1 MSELDPILAEK
12 QQQSPEEKTKANFR
26 YKRDRSLFLTGKYE
40 PALAD
45 FDALLS
51 MELDDSMSGL
61 RGKIAQLRLL
71 ALARL
76 KRTEEADAALAQW
89 SASETDDVYRD
100 YIESL
105 VPLWLGRKEVAVA
118 RLEKGLAN
126 AESLDIE
133 SLYNLACTLALF
145 ASSEVGSAEEK
156 RTWSNRSLDL
166 LQWWSQDD
174 DSDRTYMREDPDLLA
189 LHSDPRFVKLAED
202 RPTVPDHP
210 YWIANCEVTRGEFEV
225 FMNDNQYEGEKP
237 KDRMES
243 ELYKYEETSPTLNH
257 PVQNVSWLDAVMYC
271 NWLSRRQGL
280 TQAYRYVGKQ
290 EFKDYDGR
298 EKQIDKWEQV
308 EGANG
313 YRLPS
318 DWEWEYACRA
328 GSSTDWSCGSNDSL
342 LESYCQMLPSKLA
355 SLCGQKLPNAW
366 GLHDMHGNVWEWC
379 RDPYDQEGSL
389 RVIRGGSWNFDAA
402 SCQSAFR
409 YRNDPSLRDNSIGF
423 RLALSSPS
431 GIPKSPEADK

>member
-61 RGKIAQLRLL
+61 RGKIVQLRLL

-76 KRTEEADAALAQW
+76 KRTEEADAALLQW

-189 LHSDPRFVKLAED
+189 LHSDPRFVKLAGSI
-202 RPTVPDHP
+202 VPSHP
-210 YWIANCEVTRGEFEV
+210 YWIANREVTRGDFEA

-237 KDRMES
+237 KDRRGS
-243 ELYKYEETSPTLNH
+243 VLYQYQETSPTLNH

-308 EGANG
+308 GGANG

-318 DWEWEYACRA
+318 EWEWEYACRA
-328 GSSTDWSCGSNDSL
+328 GSKTDWSSGSDESL
-342 LESYCQMLPSKLA
+342 LAVYSQTYPSKLT
-355 SLCGQKLPNAW
+355 SPSGHKLPNAW
-366 GLHDMHGNVWEWC
+366 GVHDMHGIVWEW
-379 RDPYDQEGSL
+379 
-389 RVIRGGSWNFDAA
+389 
-402 SCQSAFR
+402 
-409 YRNDPSLRDNSIGF
+409 
-423 RLALSSPS
+423 
-431 GIPKSPEADK
+431 